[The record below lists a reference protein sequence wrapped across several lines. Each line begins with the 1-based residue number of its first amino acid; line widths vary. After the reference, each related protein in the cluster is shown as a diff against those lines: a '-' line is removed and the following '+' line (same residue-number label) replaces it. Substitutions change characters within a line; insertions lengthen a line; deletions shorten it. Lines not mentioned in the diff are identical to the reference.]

1 MKKIL
6 GAAVFTTILI
16 IPALVL
22 AGYANEYAYQYAGG
36 EANQYANG
44 ELNQVQTRELA
55 RVGNCYALGEGNGP
69 LHDILSGT
77 PFAYEGYVVTIGPA
91 GEGMVLAVEEE
102 NITIYGI
109 GPLSYWEDLG
119 VARPLV
125 GEFVDVTGYTVDFN
139 GVERNIAM
147 SMIVGE
153 EEVVLRNPD
162 TGVPLWRQGFGG
174 EE

>member
-6 GAAVFTTILI
+6 GVAVFTAILI
-16 IPALVL
+16 IPTLVL
-22 AGYANEYAYQYAGG
+22 AGYANEYAYQYA
-36 EANQYANG
+36 NQYAN
-44 ELNQVQTRELA
+44 QYKYQTRELLGA
-55 RVGNCYALGEGNGP
+55 GNCYAFGDGSGL

-77 PFAYEGYVVTIGPA
+77 PFAYGGYVVSIGPA
-91 GEGMVLAVEEE
+91 GDGMVLAVEDE

-109 GPLSYWEDLG
+109 GPVSYWEDLG